1 MTDLHIYEIA
11 IVGAGPIGL
20 ELAVCLKHAGVDYIH
35 LDAGQIGHTLTWW
48 PRNTSFFST
57 TERLAIAG
65 VPIQNNHQ
73 QRITGEEYLSY
84 LRGVVEQFDLRINSY
99 EPVIAIQRRGDIAT
113 EYTERTDEYRTDSF
127 SANAVASVAEPF
139 VLTTRPLT
147 GERRYL
153 SWRVALA
160 IGDMHWPN
168 RLGVPGEDLPHVS
181 HYFRDPHDYFR
192 RRLLIVGGKNSAAE
206 AALRCWR
213 AGARVTVSYRRD
225 RFDQQRVKHWLLPDI
240 EAQIEAGTI
249 GFLPETV
256 PVAITP
262 SQVVLLPT
270 PGGRLNGGPP
280 IMHETDF
287 VLLNTGFRGDQSLL
301 DMTGV
306 DLRGENR
313 VPVFNSSTMETNVP
327 GVYLAGTVAA
337 GIQQRYTL
345 FIENCHE
352 HAGKIV
358 QAITGRWPE
367 QLGDAASRNYQLS
380 FAQIEAN

>member
-1 MTDLHIYEIA
+1 MTQPHIYEIA

-20 ELAVCLKHAGVDYIH
+20 ELAACLKRAGVDYIQ

-73 QRITGEEYLSY
+73 QRITGEEYLAY
-84 LRGVVEQFDLRINSY
+84 LRAVVEQFDLQINSY
-99 EPVIAIQRRGDIAT
+99 EPVTSIERWGD
-113 EYTERTDEYRTDSF
+113 
-127 SANAVASVAEPF
+127 SAKQHPQEPSSQPF
-139 VLTTRPLT
+139 ALTTRPLS

-153 SWRVALA
+153 SRRVALA

-168 RLGVPGEDLPHVS
+168 RLGIPGEDLPHVS

-225 RFDQQRVKHWLLPDI
+225 RFDQQRVKHWLLPDV

-249 GFLPETV
+249 GFLPETT
-256 PVAITP
+256 PVEITP
-262 SQVVLLPT
+262 SHVVLMPS
-270 PGGRLNGGPP
+270 PGGRLNGGAP
-280 IMHETDF
+280 IVHETDF

-301 DMTGV
+301 EMAGV
-306 DLRGENR
+306 ELSGENR
-313 VPVFNSSTMETNVP
+313 VPAFDAATMETNVP

-380 FAQIEAN
+380 FEQIEAN

>member
-1 MTDLHIYEIA
+1 MTLPHIYEIA

-20 ELAVCLKHAGVDYIH
+20 ELAACLKRAGVDYIH
-35 LDAGQIGHTLTWW
+35 LDASQIGHTLTWW

-73 QRITGEEYLSY
+73 QRITGEDYLAY

-99 EPVIAIQRRGDIAT
+99 EPVTAIERRRDYAT
-113 EYTERTDEYRTDSF
+113 ENTEERQKDPF
-127 SANAVASVAEPF
+127 PVNSAADPF
-139 VLTTRPLT
+139 ILTTRPLT

-168 RLGVPGEDLPHVS
+168 RLGIPGEDLPHVS

-225 RFDQQRVKHWLLPDI
+225 RFDQQRVKHWLLPDV

-249 GFLPETV
+249 GFLPETT
-256 PVAITP
+256 PVEITP
-262 SQVVLLPT
+262 AHVVLMPS

-280 IMHETDF
+280 IVHETDF
-287 VLLNTGFRGDQSLL
+287 VLLNTGFHGDQSLL
-301 DMTGV
+301 EMAGV
-306 DLRGENR
+306 ELRGENR
-313 VPVFNSSTMETNVP
+313 VPAFDPATMETNVP

-345 FIENCHE
+345 FIENCHD
-352 HAGKIV
+352 HAGKIT
-358 QAITGRWPE
+358 QAITGHWPE
-367 QLGDAASRNYQLS
+367 QLGDATSRNYQLS
-380 FAQIEAN
+380 FEQIEAN

>member
-1 MTDLHIYEIA
+1 MTQPHTYDVA
-11 IVGAGPIGL
+11 IIGAGPIGL
-20 ELAVCLKHAGVDYIH
+20 ELAACLKRAGVDYIH
-35 LDAGQIGHTLTWW
+35 FDSRQIGYTLTWW

-65 VPIQNNHQ
+65 VPIQDNHQ
-73 QRITGEEYLSY
+73 QRITGEDYLAY
-84 LRGVVEQFDLRINSY
+84 LRGVIEQLDLRINTY
-99 EPVIAIQRRGDIAT
+99 EPVIAIERSGDLAA
-113 EYTERTDEYRTDSF
+113 ENTDDLQIDPF
-127 SANAVASVAEPF
+127 SVRSVRSVADPF
-139 VLTTRPLT
+139 ILITRPLT

-153 SWRVALA
+153 CRRVVLA
-160 IGDMHWPN
+160 VGDMHWPN
-168 RLGVPGEDLPHVS
+168 RLGIPGEDLPHVA

-213 AGARVTVSYRRD
+213 AGARVTVSYRRT

-249 GFLPETV
+249 GFLPETT
-256 PVAITP
+256 PVEIAP
-262 SQVVLLPT
+262 AHVVLMPT
-270 PGGRLNGGPP
+270 PDGRLNGGAP
-280 IMHETDF
+280 ILHATDF

-301 DMTGV
+301 RMAGV
-306 DLRGENR
+306 ELRGENR
-313 VPVFNSSTMETNVP
+313 VPVFEPATMETNVP

-337 GIQQRYTL
+337 GVQQRYTL

-358 QAITGRWPE
+358 QAITGHWPE
-367 QLGDAASRNYQLS
+367 QLGDAASRNYYLA
-380 FAQIEAN
+380 FDRIEAN